1 MTSTAEQI
9 PITDTIRR
17 MLRVLGAMPAYVGNP
32 ETTERAA
39 RFIHDRLSRNSPDVT
54 WYEPDG
60 LAPLVVAGA
69 GPILLVTYMDDA
81 DPFASSH
88 SGQPPSFRESFIS
101 GPGILRKAGV
111 VAAVA
116 AHLHPDRE
124 DRFTLIME
132 TDRNAGSLTLER
144 WLKAAPRQ
152 YSAGIWEVTDLPMLA
167 PAIVHSASGRITLRV
182 TAHANH
188 HFAESLYGGVIPDL
202 GHTLAHTLSSLV
214 SEDHE
219 VRLPGFYDGIR
230 TPDEDAVATLQ
241 ELAERTDA
249 WLRRVAPGDVDL
261 SSFHLTMGVYLA
273 PAIVVRELHL
283 SDPAPYLPVTGE
295 AIVDFHLVPGQIA
308 RNIAQSAI
316 AYFKERLPGATIEP
330 LLIRPAV
337 VGKSNIAALRETY
350 ERVLP
355 TVPSIN
361 PAGMIESFGIPTVG
375 FASVGRNPEN
385 TSGRVSL
392 DDAVN
397 GARLI
402 HALARRMSGDD
413 DPTL

>member
-9 PITDTIRR
+9 PMTDTIRR
-17 MLRVLGAMPAYVGNP
+17 MLRVLGAMPAHVAKP
-32 ETTERAA
+32 ETTVRAA
-39 RFIHDRLSRNSPDVT
+39 RFIHDRLSRNSPEVS
-54 WYEPDG
+54 WYEPEG
-60 LAPLVVAGA
+60 HAPLVVAGD
-69 GPILLVTYMDDA
+69 GPLLLVTYMDDA

-88 SGQPPSFRESFIS
+88 SGQPPSFRDSFIS

-116 AHLHPDRE
+116 AHLHPDR
-124 DRFTLIME
+124 DNRFTLVIE

-144 WLKAAPRQ
+144 WLKNAPRD
-152 YSAGIWEVTDLPMLA
+152 YRAGIWEATDLPMPA
-167 PAIVHSASGRITLRV
+167 PAIIHSASGRITLRV

-188 HFAESLYGGVIPDL
+188 HFAESLFGGVIPDL
-202 GHTLAHTLSSLV
+202 GHTLSHTLTSLV

-230 TPDEDAVATLQ
+230 TPDEVAVATLQ
-241 ELAERTDA
+241 EVAERTDA
-249 WLRRVAPGDVDL
+249 WLRRVAPGDVKL
-261 SSFHLTMGVYLA
+261 APAHLTLGVYLA
-273 PAIVVRELHL
+273 PAIVVRELRL
-283 SDPAPYLPVTGE
+283 IDPAPYLPVSAE
-295 AIVDFHLVPGQIA
+295 AVVDFYLVPGQTA
-308 RNIAQSAI
+308 RNIAQSAV

-337 VGKSNIAALRETY
+337 VGKANIAALRETY
-350 ERVLP
+350 HRVLP
-355 TVPSIN
+355 TAPSIN

-392 DDAVN
+392 EDAVN
-397 GARLI
+397 GARLV
-402 HALARRMSGDD
+402 HALARRMTGDA
-413 DPTL
+413 DPLP